1 MENSQD
7 MINTHSNMML
17 PQEAK
22 KGPFQGQQG
31 DGVALPFWRLQG
43 TISTT
48 EIPQD
53 FSGEEAQ
60 TSKSRNS
67 LKIAQNG
74 GLSRPKSGQTP
85 PNHKTLLI
93 NNQKG

>member
-17 PQEAK
+17 SQEAK

-31 DGVALPFWRLQG
+31 EGVALPFWRLQG
-43 TISTT
+43 TISAT

-60 TSKSRNS
+60 TPKSRNS

-74 GLSRPKSGQTP
+74 AFQGLRGGKHIQTTK
-85 PNHKTLLI
+85 HSK
-93 NNQKG
+93 QKI